1 MNSATLRRIGETL
14 EGERWQ
20 VPLSRRL
27 GVAERSL
34 RYWLAGRDIPN
45 GVEAELIGL
54 LLDKRTE
61 CSRLLI
67 DLGWRKPQ

>member
-20 VPLSRRL
+20 VPLSRKL
-27 GVAERSL
+27 GVAERSM

-45 GVEAELIGL
+45 GVEAELLAL
-54 LLDKRTE
+54 LADKYVRCAWLMDELKGGKT
-61 CSRLLI
+61 
-67 DLGWRKPQ
+67 P